1 MHRGYT
7 HTSRN
12 PRETQMSDSAEEP
25 SIFTLIE
32 NRDVEKLE
40 ERLKQSEDDVYEKD
54 EVWNLDQPHN
64 TRPPVIALANV

>member
-1 MHRGYT
+1 
-7 HTSRN
+7 
-12 PRETQMSDSAEEP
+12 MSDSADEP

-32 NRDVEKLE
+32 NRDVEELE
-40 ERLKQSEDDVYEKD
+40 ERLKQNENEVNEND